1 MLLVCVVVAC
11 PLVRLAAHRYPLAR
25 MASKGRRSDLTETM
39 PIRARSAAEDETEAA
54 GPVKIP
60 LLLVVAGE
68 RVGTRCRL
76 SSPIVVGRDPTAD
89 LPLRD
94 AGVSWRHARFDLRD
108 DGLPVVADIGSTN
121 GTFLNGTR
129 IEEAM
134 LEDGDQI
141 RLGTT
146 ILKFEVVD
154 KVEEGFHA
162 ALDKMLNQD
171 DLTGLLHKRRFD
183 AEASLLVEASAN
195 QKKNLA
201 LLVMDLD
208 GVKAINDSH
217 GHHFGAYTIAEAGVV
232 IGKVIGSRG
241 IATRFG
247 GDEFAAILPDCDG
260 CAVVDV
266 AHEILAEVAAHHFE
280 IEGVVLHPGI
290 SIGVAVLPQDGKTL
304 DELTR
309 HADSALYRAKA
320 GGRHRVAT

>member
-1 MLLVCVVVAC
+1 M
-11 PLVRLAAHRYPLAR
+11 AR
-25 MASKGRRSDLTETM
+25 KVRRSDLTETM
-39 PIRARSAAEDETEAA
+39 PIRAQAPADDSSQS
-54 GPVKIP
+54 GPPQKIP
-60 LLLVVAGE
+60 LLLVIAGE

-76 SSPIVVGRDPTAD
+76 SSPVIAGRDPTAD

-94 AGVSWRHARFDLRD
+94 AGVSWHHARFEHRE
-108 DGLPVVADIGSTN
+108 DGSTVVQDMGSTN
-121 GTFLNGTR
+121 GTFLDGTR
-129 IEEAM
+129 VQEA
-134 LEDGDQI
+134 LLDDGDQI

-146 ILKFEVVD
+146 VLKFELVD
-154 KVEEGFHA
+154 PVEEGFHA

-183 AEASLLVEASAN
+183 AEASLLVEAAVS
-195 QKKNLA
+195 QEKNLA

-208 GVKAINDSH
+208 GVKAINDAH
-217 GHHFGAYTIAEAGVV
+217 GHHFGAYTISQAGIL
-232 IGKVIGSRG
+232 IGDVIGSRG

-247 GDEFAAILPDCDG
+247 GDEFAAILPDADG
-260 CAVVDV
+260 RAAVDV
-266 AHEILAEVAAHHFE
+266 AHQILAAVAAHTFE

-290 SIGVAVLPQDGKTL
+290 SIGVAVLPQDGRTV